1 MHNLLPRVQFL
12 THMKLLEKLRPI
24 PGWQSEDP
32 SVRAAAVRDLGDDR
46 DLLVEIARHDEDPT
60 VRREAVGRIQ
70 DIEILAAIAVDDA
83 DGVVREQARGLV
95 RDLVIKSEETA
106 VAEPALAALPG
117 ARDLIAVARSARLES
132 LRRAALSRLNDAR
145 ALGSVA
151 RRTSHPEIAKAA
163 LARLEDPAE
172 IEAVV
177 LKADDKVVAV
187 MAFERLAA
195 DSPSRDT
202 LEGIARRATQKAV
215 ARRAKAALVALDEA
229 LAAQTNNEADR
240 DHVVVC
246 RRLEALATADGFE
259 HGREALDQLLQRWAA
274 LDTTADVSL
283 AQRFTDARRQV
294 ETHLAALDAR
304 QLQDQR
310 AVHRREEALAVRRDL
325 CLRAEE
331 LNGDGASAALQ
342 RLQEAWATLPAI
354 APGVTLSEEVAALT
368 RRFKAGVAGCERR
381 VQVWTAQLARVE
393 ELERLVAEMEQQS
406 HAGHDAA
413 ARARWSD
420 ADKVWWSVI
429 AALDN
434 DTPQMD
440 AETKGRIAVLRT
452 RRDAADTRRRAVRA
466 EARTERDQRARST
479 LARLEQRCELVEGLV
494 ASDKLKL
501 STAERELRATRAAV
515 EELDAL
521 PARHGRHAVGRRL
534 KHLQV
539 ALLGR
544 VRELRDFADWQ
555 RWANLGVQ
563 EDLCR
568 EMESLADV
576 SDIAA
581 LAGRLDDIMARWRQV
596 SQVPEARGKA
606 LWQRFKAAHD
616 AVHSRCQP
624 YLEARAAERERNLD
638 HRRKLVEEVER
649 LASSSDWLKTV
660 RRITE
665 LQAEWKTAGPIP
677 RREQNELWYRFR
689 TASST
694 FFSRR
699 KADLSE
705 RKQEWAHNLQLKE
718 ALFARVETLAET
730 DDLPA
735 ARQRV
740 RQARAEWKQVG
751 PVRRTRSDAVW
762 RRFRA
767 ACDAVYEQTQVAERR
782 AAADRAAEREALCV
796 ELEALWLE
804 DGPADECPDGLAETV
819 RDLQQRW
826 RQAVELPQPLRRR
839 FAARF
844 EQAIARIVEAYPDAF
859 RGTDLDPARQLRR
872 LEELCER
879 VEAIVDSEIGDDSNA
894 SPAEIL
900 ATKWR
905 DALANNLM
913 GARVDEVAKR
923 RAALDQVKRLQIE
936 RRRLGRLPGKAE
948 RRLAARFQRA
958 CDRLVGQVQPGPA
971 RSSESVRPTR
981 SAS

>member
-1 MHNLLPRVQFL
+1 
-12 THMKLLEKLRPI
+12 MKLLEKLRPL

-32 SVRAAAVRDLGDDR
+32 SVRAATVRDLGGDSWA
-46 DLLVEIARHDEDPT
+46 LLVEIARHDEDPA

-83 DGVVREQARGLV
+83 DEVVREQARGLV
-95 RDLVIKSEETA
+95 RDLVIESEETA

-117 ARDLIAVARSARLES
+117 VRDLIAVARSARLES
-132 LRRAALSRLNDAR
+132 IRRAALSRLNDAR

-151 RRTSHPEIAKAA
+151 RRTRYPEIAKAA

-177 LKADDKVVAV
+177 LKSHDKVVAV
-187 MAFERLAA
+187 TAFERLAA
-195 DSPSRDT
+195 DAPSRDT
-202 LEGIARRATQKAV
+202 LEGIARRAKQRAV

-229 LAAQTNNEADR
+229 LAAQTNIEADR

-246 RRLEALATADGFE
+246 QRLEALATADGFE

-294 ETHLAALDAR
+294 ETHLAALDAMQR
-304 QLQDQR
+304 QDQR

-342 RLQEAWATLPAI
+342 RLQEAWTTLPAI
-354 APGVTLSEEVAALT
+354 ATEAALSEEVAALT
-368 RRFKAGVAGCERR
+368 RRFEAGVAGCERR
-381 VQVWTAQLARVE
+381 VQVWMAHVARVE
-393 ELERLVAEMEQQS
+393 ELERLVDEMEQRS
-406 HAGHDAA
+406 DAGHDAA
-413 ARARWSD
+413 ARARRSA
-420 ADKVWWSVI
+420 ADKVWWSVN
-429 AALDN
+429 AALDG
-434 DTPQMD
+434 DAPQMD

-452 RRDAADTRRRAVRA
+452 RRDAADARRRAARVEARA
-466 EARTERDQRARST
+466 ELDQRARST
-479 LARLEQRCELVEGLV
+479 LAQLEQRCELVEGLV
-494 ASDKLKL
+494 ASDKLKI

-534 KHLQV
+534 KHVQV
-539 ALLGR
+539 ALVGR

-576 SDIAA
+576 SDAAA
-581 LAGRLDDIMARWRQV
+581 LVGRLDDIMARWRQV
-596 SQVPEARGKA
+596 SQVPEARGKE

-616 AVHSRCQP
+616 AVYPRCQA
-624 YLEARAAERERNLD
+624 YLEARAAERERNLG
-638 HRRKLVEEVER
+638 HRRKLVEEAER

-660 RRITE
+660 RRITD
-665 LQAEWKTAGPIP
+665 LQAAWKEAGPIP
-677 RREQNELWYRFR
+677 RREQNELWHRFR
-689 TASST
+689 AASST

-699 KADLSE
+699 KADLSP

-718 ALFARVETLAET
+718 ALCALVEAFAET

-735 ARQRV
+735 ARQQV
-740 RQARAEWKQVG
+740 RQAQAEWKQVG

-767 ACDAVYEQTQVAERR
+767 ACDAVYEQTQVAEQQ

-796 ELEALWLE
+796 ELEALWPE
-804 DGPADECPDGLAETV
+804 DGSADEPPDGLADTV
-819 RDLQQRW
+819 SDLQQRW

-872 LEELCER
+872 LEEICER
-879 VEAIVDSEIGDDSNA
+879 VEAIVDGAIGDDSNA

-913 GARVDEVAKR
+913 GARVDEMTKR

-936 RRRLGRLPGKAE
+936 RRRLGRVPGKAE
-948 RRLAARFQRA
+948 QRLAARFQRA
-958 CDRLVGQVQPGPA
+958 CDRLVGQVQPGQE
-971 RSSESVRPTR
+971 RSAASIRPTR